1 MLYWMIFYLS
11 LFDLG
16 AFFRLLGSGGHS
28 KFALLM
34 VVKSFFN
41 DLADAP
47 CLTFSS
53 WMGASRSY
61 LFGWAAPGFTLASWE
76 GAPWILVA

>member
-1 MLYWMIFYLS
+1 MSLSLGVCPYLMTFYPSSLILYNRCNISGFMLYWMIFYLS

-16 AFFRLLGSGGHS
+16 AFFRLLGSGRHS

-47 CLTFSS
+47 CLTF
-53 WMGASRSY
+53 AS
-61 LFGWAAPGFTLASWE
+61 
-76 GAPWILVA
+76 